1 MLEKSSY
8 ATMRLLGWQNF
19 MQLFFRKTGIV
30 SLLFILIATIF
41 VGCESKKTIANGLE
55 EKDANEILVVL
66 ASKNIDAVKTP
77 AKVAAGG
84 GASKVT
90 LYDISVNASQAT
102 EAMAILNTY
111 GLPRRS
117 AQHLL
122 DIFSAGGLVP
132 SEMQQKVRYQ
142 AGLAEQIASTIR
154 KIDGVLDADVQLSF
168 PEEDPLNP
176 QIQKGKITASVY
188 VKHNGV
194 LDDPNSHLVQKI
206 RRLVASSVAGLD
218 YDYVTVI
225 GDRARFTELPGF
237 ERSTEGQEY
246 VRVWGVVLAKDSA
259 KRFQVLF
266 FALCIAILLFALL
279 AFWIT
284 WKIIPIARKR
294 GGIRSLFHLSPLK
307 DEYQEAKTEEK
318 QEGDDKSKKDK
329 GEGGGPTPPT
339 GPAAPAGPKVQEN
352 VETP

>member
-1 MLEKSSY
+1 
-8 ATMRLLGWQNF
+8 MRLLGWHNF
-19 MQLFFRKTGIV
+19 MQLFFRKTGSL
-30 SLLFILIATIF
+30 SLLFLLIATIF

-77 AKVAAGG
+77 SKVAAGAG

-102 EAMAILNTY
+102 EAMAILSTY
-111 GLPRRS
+111 GLPRRT

-154 KIDGVLDADVQLSF
+154 KIDGVLDADIQLSF

-206 RRLVASSVAGLD
+206 RRLVSSSVAGLD
-218 YDYVTVI
+218 YDNVTVI

-237 ERSTEGQEY
+237 EKSSEEKQEY

-259 KRFQVLF
+259 RRFQVLF
-266 FALCIAILLFALL
+266 FVFCILILLFALI

-284 WKIIPIARKR
+284 WKIIPIAKKR
-294 GGIRSLFHLSPLK
+294 GGIRSLLHLSPLK
-307 DEYQEAKTEEK
+307 DEYQEAAKTEEK
-318 QEGDDKSKKDK
+318 KEEEDKSKKDK
-329 GEGGGPTPPT
+329 GEGGGPTPPAGAAGG
-339 GPAAPAGPKVQEN
+339 GPATPAGPKVQEN